1 MKVYSADSI
10 TRPEVENIARDI
22 NEKQTRQIKQ
32 LRIWLAVSFVANV
45 VLTLGLRFL

>member
-32 LRIWLAVSFVANV
+32 LRIWLAASFIVNAA
-45 VLTLGLRFL
+45 LTLGLAFL